1 VGKTQELLGI
11 DERGLENIDR
21 EILKC
26 IMLSFNGGPVGLST
40 LAASISEDVTTLSEV
55 YEPYL
60 MKCGLIKR
68 TSRGRVLTEKGLK
81 YIERIIYGKS

>member
-1 VGKTQELLGI
+1 MDHHIHLPQFRRGKRI
-11 DERGLENIDR
+11 DEFAQFFGFFGLNFFGI
-21 EILKC
+21 
-26 IMLSFNGGPVGLST
+26 F
-40 LAASISEDVTTLSEV
+40 SEV